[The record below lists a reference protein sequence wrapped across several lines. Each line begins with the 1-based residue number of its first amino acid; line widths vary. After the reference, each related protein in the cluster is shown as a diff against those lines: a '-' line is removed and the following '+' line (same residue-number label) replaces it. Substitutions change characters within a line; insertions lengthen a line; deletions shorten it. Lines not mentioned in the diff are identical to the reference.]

1 MPPAQTNEEFIRKV
15 SFPVATKRME
25 SLPNI
30 LTLCRI
36 LVAPLLV
43 VLLSFP
49 NPLNRALAALLF
61 VLASTTDY
69 LDGYLARRYD
79 VISAV
84 GKLLD
89 PMADKLLVM
98 TALIML
104 VAMPEGPVPA
114 WMVVIILGRE
124 IMITSLRGVAST
136 QGVVIQAEELGKYK
150 TILQIF
156 SITGLFLHHRYLWID
171 FHLGGMY
178 FLWASLIL
186 SIWSGIAYF
195 RKFWHAAV
203 HTG

>member
-1 MPPAQTNEEFIRKV
+1 MAV
-15 SFPVATKRME
+15 PVAKRRMQ
-25 SLPNI
+25 SVPNI

-36 LVAPLLV
+36 FAAPVLV

-49 NPLNRALAALLF
+49 TPVNRAVAALLF

-69 LDGYLARRYD
+69 FDGYLARRYN
-79 VISAV
+79 VISSV

-98 TALIML
+98 AALIML
-104 VAMPEGPVPA
+104 VACGEGSVPA

-136 QGVVIQAEELGKYK
+136 QGVVIEAEELGKYK

-156 SITGLFLHHRYLWID
+156 AITGLCMHYHYFWID
-171 FHLGGMY
+171 FHFGGMY

-186 SIWSGIAYF
+186 SIWSGMDYF

-203 HTG
+203 R

>member
-1 MPPAQTNEEFIRKV
+1 MPPVQRDKEFIRKV
-15 SFPVATKRME
+15 AFPMATKRME

-30 LTLCRI
+30 LSLCRI
-36 LVAPLLV
+36 LVTPVLV

-104 VAMPEGPVPA
+104 VACSEGPVPA

-136 QGVVIQAEELGKYK
+136 QGVVIEAEELGKYK

-156 SITGLFLHHRYLWID
+156 AITGLILHHRYLWID

-178 FLWASLIL
+178 FLWASLVL
-186 SIWSGIAYF
+186 SVWSGMAYF
-195 RKFWHAAV
+195 RKFWHAV
-203 HTG
+203 VVRG

>member
-1 MPPAQTNEEFIRKV
+1 MAV
-15 SFPVATKRME
+15 PVAKRRMQ
-25 SLPNI
+25 SVPNI

-36 LVAPLLV
+36 FTAPLLV

-49 NPLNRALAALLF
+49 TPVNRAVAALLF

-69 LDGYLARRYD
+69 FDGYLARRYN
-79 VISAV
+79 VISSV

-98 TALIML
+98 AVLIML
-104 VAMPEGPVPA
+104 VACREGSVPA

-136 QGVVIQAEELGKYK
+136 QGVVIEAEELGKYK

-156 SITGLFLHHRYLWID
+156 AITGLCMHYRYFWID
-171 FHLGGMY
+171 FHFGGMY

-186 SIWSGIAYF
+186 SIWSGMDYF

-203 HTG
+203 RQG

>member
-1 MPPAQTNEEFIRKV
+1 MATMAER
-15 SFPVATKRME
+15 VATNRME
-25 SLPNI
+25 RVPNI

-43 VLLSFP
+43 ILLSFP
-49 NPLNRALAALLF
+49 NPLNRAVAALLF
-61 VLASTTDY
+61 VVASMTDY
-69 LDGYLARRYD
+69 LDGYLARRYN
-79 VISAV
+79 VISSV

-104 VAMPEGPVPA
+104 VAWPEGSVPA
-114 WMVVIILGRE
+114 WMVVVILGRE

-136 QGVVIQAEELGKYK
+136 QGVVIEAEELGKYK
-150 TILQIF
+150 TILQVF
-156 SITGLFLHHRYLWID
+156 AITGLFLHDHYAGID

-186 SIWSGIAYF
+186 SIWSGIDYF

-203 HTG
+203 REG